1 MNIEDPSSQ
10 LPTKSMDSLTT
21 ESLTPSPLETTED
34 LPSLVSPL
42 SNVEASLITSIRE
55 ATTSLGSSIHLS
67 LRVDRKDIVV
77 HCSLF
82 VNYRLS
88 GVLAMQ
94 IEEFFVF
101 EALMKAI
108 GVNITDNVVNV
119 RDEYN
124 KLEQRSNRVR
134 KLYKSRNPS
143 RSR

>member
-10 LPTKSMDSLTT
+10 LPTKSTDSSIMELSTL
-21 ESLTPSPLETTED
+21 SPSEMTED
-34 LPSLVSPL
+34 LPSQVSPL
-42 SNVEASLITSIRE
+42 SNAEVSLITSIRE

-67 LRVDRKDIVV
+67 LRVDRKDIIV

-101 EALMKAI
+101 EALMKSI

-124 KLEQRSNRVR
+124 KLERGSNRVR
-134 KLYKSRNPS
+134 KLYKSRNNP
-143 RSR
+143 

>member
-10 LPTKSMDSLTT
+10 LPTKSTDSLTT
-21 ESLTPSPLETTED
+21 ESLETTED
-34 LPSLVSPL
+34 LPSPVSPL
-42 SNVEASLITSIRE
+42 SNAEQSLIQSIRE

-67 LRVDRKDIVV
+67 LRVDRKDIIV

-101 EALMKAI
+101 EALMKSI

-124 KLEQRSNRVR
+124 KLERGSNRVR
-134 KLYKSRNPS
+134 KLYKSRNNP
-143 RSR
+143 